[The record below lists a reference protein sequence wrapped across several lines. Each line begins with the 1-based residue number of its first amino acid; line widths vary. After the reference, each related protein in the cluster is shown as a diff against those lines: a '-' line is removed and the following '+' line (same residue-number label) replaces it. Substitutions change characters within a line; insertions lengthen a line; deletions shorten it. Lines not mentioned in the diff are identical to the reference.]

1 MLEVYFPEE
10 GYWLTIEPQ
19 TASLPFSENVV
30 LYVDE
35 DWNQN
40 KHISSRNFSLDPKT
54 KVQSGVRIGI
64 EQINEVGQV
73 EKPKA
78 ENLAK
83 RDLLGRALASND
95 EYLVA
100 LGFKYP
106 ETRYVQVP
114 NIHSYNNQLYI
125 YKSEGEKLKLVKE
138 FNPSESYNQQNFTRD
153 RPSVSP
159 IFLAG
164 ARSAMGYGNYDYR
177 PPGLAMH
184 GNIIAVGLTG
194 ISTLGRDGKP
204 SSNGIIVLYE
214 LNKNKNWVL
223 KQRLSLPTNDK
234 TPIGEALA
242 LAGPYLFV
250 GAPNAYVDG
259 KFSAGTVYVFK
270 EKNGKYAYHS
280 QIKPDNTVANAYF
293 GYSLSAD
300 HNRLVV
306 SSTSRFDQ
314 HQQFGDERQGSV
326 YVYTIN
332 GDRFSLEAHFKA
344 TDGHIQ
350 DMFGYSVSLNGS
362 TLAVGAPL
370 NNQYGDKAG
379 AAYIYGYDGKSWSQK
394 TVLHSTNPLA
404 GENFGAKVLLNDTE
418 LLVSAPNMS
427 TDLGDYSGAI
437 YQFKFHGDTS
447 WENQNIFVA
456 KSEIKDN
463 PDAMHDGRE
472 NLGYDFTLVNNQLIA
487 GAPGFYSHPYAAY
500 NNMGGIYQFELPK
513 ESKSLKQLDETTVL
527 STQNITASPNP
538 FVVQS
543 NIEFQVRKKTRT
555 QLILQNESGNFTDYL
570 VDKVLTPGAYTFN
583 LSATRIIPG
592 NYLIKL
598 TFPEDNSL
606 KSETTTLIHL
616 DERKLDHVR

>member
-95 EYLVA
+95 EYLVT

-138 FNPSESYNQQNFTRD
+138 FNPSESYDQQNFTRN

-250 GAPNAYVDG
+250 GVPNAYVDG

-270 EKNGKYAYHS
+270 EKNGKYTYHS
-280 QIKPDNTVANAYF
+280 QIKPENSIANAYF

-300 HNRLVV
+300 NNRLVV
-306 SSTSRFDQ
+306 SATSRYDQ
-314 HQQFGDERQGSV
+314 HQLFGDERQGSV
-326 YVYTIN
+326 YVYTIK
-332 GDRFSLEAHFKA
+332 GDRFTLQANLQAS
-344 TDGHIQ
+344 DGHVQ
-350 DMFGYSVSLNGS
+350 DMFGYSISLNGN

-370 NNQYGDKAG
+370 NKQGGDKAG
-379 AAYIYGYDGKSWSQK
+379 AAYVFGFDGKSWSQK
-394 TVLHSTNPLA
+394 TVLRSTNPIA

-427 TDLGDYSGAI
+427 TDLGEYSGAI

-463 PDAMHDGRE
+463 PEAMHDGRE

-487 GAPGFYSHPYAAY
+487 GAPGFYSHPYAPY
-500 NNMGGIYQFELPK
+500 NNMGGIYQFSLPL
-513 ESKSLKQLDETTVL
+513 ESKSLQKLTATSHL
-527 STQNITASPNP
+527 AAQNITATPNP

-543 NIEFQVRKKTRT
+543 NIEFRMIKKTRA
-555 QLILQNESGNFTDYL
+555 QL
-570 VDKVLTPGAYTFN
+570 VL
-583 LSATRIIPG
+583 
-592 NYLIKL
+592 
-598 TFPEDNSL
+598 
-606 KSETTTLIHL
+606 
-616 DERKLDHVR
+616 RKKRGGFY